1 MTEENTQEA
10 QQEGT
15 PVVQLSLADIA
26 AVVQII
32 DITTKR
38 GAYEGAE
45 LESVGKV
52 RNRFAAFVEAQQ
64 AADEQEGES
73 ATATDESGDPVE
85 VDEV

>member
-1 MTEENTQEA
+1 MSKENTTEVQEEA
-10 QQEGT
+10 SQ
-15 PVVQLSLADIA
+15 VQLSFADIA

-38 GAYEGAE
+38 GAYEGGE

-64 AADEQEGES
+64 AAQETEG
-73 ATATDESGDPVE
+73 ATATDEAGDPVE
-85 VDEV
+85 VEEVEV

>member
-1 MTEENTQEA
+1 MSEEENTTEVQEEA
-10 QQEGT
+10 TE
-15 PVVQLSLADIA
+15 VQLSFADIA

-64 AADEQEGES
+64 AAQEPEAGS
-73 ATATDESGDPVE
+73 ATATGESGDPVE
-85 VDEV
+85 VEEV

>member
-10 QQEGT
+10 TTEASE
-15 PVVQLSLADIA
+15 VQLGLADIA

-64 AADEQEGES
+64 AAQEPEAGS

-85 VDEV
+85 VEEV